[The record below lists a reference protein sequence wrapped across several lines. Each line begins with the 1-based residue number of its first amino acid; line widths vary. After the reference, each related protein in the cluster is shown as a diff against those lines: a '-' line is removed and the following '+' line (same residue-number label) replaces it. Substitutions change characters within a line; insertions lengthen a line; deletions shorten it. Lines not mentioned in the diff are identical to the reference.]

1 MEVVVLTIHLLVC
14 VCLIGLVL
22 LQRSEGGALG
32 MGGGGGG
39 SLMTGR
45 GAADALAKMTSV
57 AGGFFLVT
65 SLGLTVL
72 AGATSSNRENTIFD
86 FMGGEA
92 QQEAPLFGPTEGAPP
107 AEEAPVDARPDPTE
121 SSVPASTQLAS
132 AIMPG
137 PANASAETPAGA
149 TRAAPIEN
157 RSNAQSVPASAQRTT
172 PPPASTTAR
181 PNTTAPATTQRANA
195 PATTPATTTP
205 QRSNTATNTN
215 QPRAN
220 NTQANARQT
229 TPALTLPNTSGGT
242 GLVATDPNQTQPES
256 IQVGNGLEAVRRER
270 AGPDQ

>member
-65 SLGLTVL
+65 SLSLTVL
-72 AGATSSNRENTIFD
+72 AGATASS
-86 FMGGEA
+86 GGSPMMDMLRN
-92 QQEAPLFGPTEGAPP
+92 QSTQESPILAPP
-107 AEEAPVDARPDPTE
+107 AADAPAETPADARPDPTE
-121 SSVPASTQLAS
+121 SRAPASTQLAS
-132 AIMPG
+132 AIIPG
-137 PANASAETPAGA
+137 PASASASEPA
-149 TRAAPIEN
+149 RAAPIEN
-157 RSNAQSVPASAQRTT
+157 RPTAA
-172 PPPASTTAR
+172 PASTQR
-181 PNTTAPATTQRANA
+181 VSAPATTQRAS
-195 PATTPATTTP
+195 TPPQASGATTTP
-205 QRSNTATNTN
+205 VTQRSTTATNPPAQRT
-215 QPRAN
+215 
-220 NTQANARQT
+220 TLSSTGARPT
-229 TPALTLPNTSGGT
+229 TPALTLPQTSGSG
-242 GLVATDPNQTQPES
+242 GLVATDPNAPQAES

>member
-65 SLGLTVL
+65 SLSLTVL
-72 AGATSSNRENTIFD
+72 AGATANRENTIFD
-86 FMGGEA
+86 FIQNSGETDS
-92 QQEAPLFGPTEGAPP
+92 PVFAPP
-107 AEEAPVDARPDPTE
+107 ADETPVETPAETRPDPTE
-121 SSVPASTQLAS
+121 SSIPASTQLAS

-137 PANASAETPAGA
+137 PASASASEPPAGA
-149 TRAAPIEN
+149 TRAAPIDN
-157 RSNAQSVPASAQRTT
+157 RNAQSVPSAAQRTA
-172 PPPASTTAR
+172 PPPSTTR
-181 PNTTAPATTQRANA
+181 PATTAPATTQRVN
-195 PATTPATTTP
+195 TPATTTP
-205 QRSNTATNTN
+205 ASTQRSNTATTTA

-220 NTQANARQT
+220 TTQPVRQPS
-229 TPALTLPNTSGGT
+229 TPALSLPNTSGST